1 MTYSESREKPAGK
14 ARDFNLRRYFS
25 VFSVGII
32 LVSTLVL
39 SYVAYLYQKQA
50 LIDYSVSTVE
60 VVAKRFESRIYDDF
74 IAPGLKTYGYLYI
87 GEHSQQR
94 ENLDII
100 TEAFLSD
107 HNDLLK
113 LRIFDLSGSIVYS
126 TDRED
131 IGVVKTSE
139 ELMSALYGKTASK
152 LTKFKVPAKEGSADG
167 KESTEIDILEI
178 YVPVYAETGDS
189 SQGNIIGAFEIYKDM
204 SSLFSLMKREIYKIP
219 LMLIFAMS
227 VLFTFLQFVVKK
239 ADSILNKQNMEIERH
254 NKELEEAQKRIKHSI
269 EQVIEHGSFHVR
281 VQGTNLMKCWEF
293 KNCKQTDCPSYK
305 SPDLRCWQIAG
316 TFCRGEAKGR
326 CVKEYGDCRKC
337 DVYQYAFKDRINQ
350 IGESFNNMMALL
362 ESKHKELGSLNEKL
376 NRLVDIDP
384 LTQIGNR
391 RSFQKRIE
399 NVHLLSVRHERPY
412 SLILCDVDNFKLYND
427 TYGHQKGDY
436 ILVSVANTINTT
448 LRKTDEIFRWGGEEF
463 VIILPELNLSD
474 ALKVAEALRVAVES
488 LGLEHK
494 ASPYKILTISSGVAC
509 NIAEN
514 VKYISWESI
523 LKQADDELYKAK
535 SAGRNRV
542 YPAILKPTA

>member
-1 MTYSESREKPAGK
+1 MSALELKEKPSGK
-14 ARDFNLRRYFS
+14 ARDFNLRQYFS

-39 SYVAYLYQKQA
+39 SYVAFLYQKQA

-60 VVAKRFESRIYDDF
+60 VLAKRFESRIYDDF

-87 GEHSQQR
+87 GEHSRQR
-94 ENLDII
+94 EDLDMVA
-100 TEAFLSD
+100 EAFLSD
-107 HNDLLK
+107 HSDLLK
-113 LRIFDLSGSIVYS
+113 LRIFDLSGSIIYS

-131 IGVVKTSE
+131 IGIVKTSE
-139 ELMSALYGKTASK
+139 ELMSALYGRTASK
-152 LTKFKVPAKEGSADG
+152 LTKSGASVTNDSSKNEDAD
-167 KESTEIDILEI
+167 KIDLLEI
-178 YVPVYAETGDS
+178 YVPVYGKTTSNS

-227 VLFTFLQFVVKK
+227 VLFVFLQFIVKK
-239 ADSILNKQNMEIERH
+239 ADNILNKQNMEIERH

-281 VQGTNLMKCWEF
+281 VQGTNLIKCWEF

-305 SPDLRCWQIAG
+305 STDLRCWQIAG
-316 TFCRGEAKGR
+316 TFSRGDVKGQ
-326 CVKEYGDCRKC
+326 CAKEYRDCRKC

-362 ESKHKELGSLNEKL
+362 ENKHKELGCLNEKL

-399 NVHLLSVRHERPY
+399 NIHLLSVRHERPY

-436 ILVSVANTINTT
+436 ILISVAHTINTS

-474 ALKVAEALRVAVES
+474 ALKVAETLRAAVES

-494 ASPYKILTISSGVAC
+494 GSPYKILTISSGVAC

-523 LKQADDELYKAK
+523 LKQSDEELYRAK
-535 SAGRNRV
+535 SAGRNCV
-542 YPAILKPTA
+542 YPAILKTV